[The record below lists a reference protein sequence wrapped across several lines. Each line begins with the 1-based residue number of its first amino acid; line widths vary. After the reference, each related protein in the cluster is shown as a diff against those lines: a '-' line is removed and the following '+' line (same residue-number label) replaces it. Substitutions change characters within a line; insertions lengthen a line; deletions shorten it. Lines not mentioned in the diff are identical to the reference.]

1 VGLASLRLV
10 HLPALTLG
18 FATLLGLES
27 LPREVVV
34 LMNGT
39 PIAVN
44 LIVLSARYRFF
55 EEEMATL
62 ILISSV
68 GALITMN
75 LWTAFL

>member
-1 VGLASLRLV
+1 MGLASLRLV

-18 FATLLGLES
+18 FAALLGLES

>member
-1 VGLASLRLV
+1 
-10 HLPALTLG
+10 
-18 FATLLGLES
+18 LES